1 MAVKNRQS
9 KCSYGKPGEYSM
21 DYKPARTGEGFCQ
34 LFRQLTMLRFFSKGK
49 VKDQNTYIQVRAPR
63 GAKGKE
69 KGGGQC
75 DESDWTSF
83 CNTKSGTRKCIQIR

>member
-1 MAVKNRQS
+1 
-9 KCSYGKPGEYSM
+9 M
-21 DYKPARTGEGFCQ
+21 DNKPARTGEGFCQ

-69 KGGGQC
+69 KGGDVSAMSQIGHRSATQSQAR
-75 DESDWTSF
+75 ESVYKYGKISLAFTAVL
-83 CNTKSGTRKCIQIR
+83 R